1 MTRRDDT
8 NWKTA
13 MAVSDTLQN
22 NAQVNAS
29 HNGQER
35 RHRAQVRGWLYF
47 TALVLLCLVVVGG
60 ATRLT
65 DSGLSITQWEPIHG
79 IVPPLNEAQWQEEL
93 AEYRLIPE
101 YQLQNKG
108 MSLDE
113 FKFIYW
119 WEWGHRLLARGL
131 GLVFA
136 LPLAF
141 FWATGR
147 LDKRVKL
154 PLVGLLALGGLQ
166 GFIGWW
172 MVSSGLTER
181 VDVSHFRL
189 AVHLTM
195 AGLILSGIIWVAR
208 SLAPHCG
215 ELKPTSGSAGAAGLL
230 AIATLVQI
238 YLGAL
243 VAGLDAGLAFNTWP
257 LMGEGLFP
265 AVMWEP
271 ALGWRNWIENPAIIQ
286 FTHRTGGYILFALF
300 LMHLIAC
307 VRHAPGST
315 HARRAM
321 LMFVL
326 VLAQIAIGVATLL
339 TQVDL
344 LWALAHQFTAFVLL
358 ALAVAHWRGLTGGLP
373 FMDGTPHRH
382 VASA

>member
-1 MTRRDDT
+1 
-8 NWKTA
+8 
-13 MAVSDTLQN
+13 MAVADAASLQPQTVSGT
-22 NAQVNAS
+22 QVL
-29 HNGQER
+29 ER
-35 RHRAQVRGWLYF
+35 RHRAQVRAWLYCVS
-47 TALVLLCLVVVGG
+47 LVLLCLVVVGG

-79 IVPPLNEAQWQEEL
+79 VIPPLNEAQWQEEL

-136 LPLAF
+136 IPF
-141 FWATGR
+141 FFFLATGR
-147 LDKRVKL
+147 LDSRIKL
-154 PLVGLLALGGLQ
+154 PLAGLLALGGLQ

-195 AGLILSGIIWVAR
+195 AGIILMGLVWVAR
-208 SLAPHCG
+208 SLAPHARD
-215 ELKPTSGSAGAAGLL
+215 LRPTAGSTFAAAFL
-230 AIATLVQI
+230 AFATLVQI

-243 VAGLDAGLAFNTWP
+243 VAGMDAGLAFNTWP

-265 AVMWEP
+265 AVMWEE

-286 FTHRTGGYILFALF
+286 FTHRTGGYILFALYA
-300 LMHLIAC
+300 MHLIAC
-307 VRHAPGST
+307 LRYAPGST
-315 HARRAM
+315 HTRRAT
-321 LMFVL
+321 LLFALVL
-326 VLAQIAIGVATLL
+326 VQIAIGVATLL
-339 TQVDL
+339 TQVHL
-344 LWALAHQFTAFVLL
+344 FWALAHQFTAFVMLGF
-358 ALAVAHWRGLTGGLP
+358 AVAHWRGMIGALP
-373 FMDGTPHRH
+373 FKNGERH
-382 VASA
+382 GFA